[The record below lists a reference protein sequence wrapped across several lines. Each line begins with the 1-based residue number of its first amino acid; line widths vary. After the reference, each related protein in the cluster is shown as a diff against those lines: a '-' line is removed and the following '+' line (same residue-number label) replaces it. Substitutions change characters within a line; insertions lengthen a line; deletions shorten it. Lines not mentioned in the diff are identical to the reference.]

1 MLASF
6 FFGMSSVKQKMPG
19 TNVTRPAQ
27 AKLQPPQRQICHER
41 QAIRERPGEVT
52 GAGSPCLFCG
62 CAAWTLK
69 ATGEGITSL
78 LDGKGRSAEDTPVL
92 QRLWLSHKNSHTDR
106 LTLGVYVLQVHE

>member
-27 AKLQPPQRQICHER
+27 AKLPPPQRQICHER
-41 QAIRERPGEVT
+41 QAIRERSGEVS

-62 CAAWTLK
+62 CGAWMLK
-69 ATGEGITSL
+69 ATGEEITSL
-78 LDGKGRSAEDTPVL
+78 LDGKGRSAEAMPVL
-92 QRLWLSHKNSHTDR
+92 QRLWQSHKNRQTDSWD
-106 LTLGVYVLQVHE
+106 LCASSS